1 MNTYTIHT
9 NYRNITV
16 STADP
21 GCKGG
26 LFDLAGI
33 LEYAALKNGGVDAY
47 FTATD
52 SEGISDSCTF
62 SIDYG
67 DPMICRDGHE
77 QNIMY
82 INPFNPDKLLRNMDG
97 ILCRAFTSISE
108 IIRRDIERF
117 DVDTDVYGWA
127 L

>member
-9 NYRNITV
+9 DYRDITA

-33 LEYAALKNGGVDAY
+33 LEYAALKNGGVDVY

-52 SEGISDSCTF
+52 SEGVSDSCTF
-62 SIDYG
+62 SIYYG
-67 DPMICRDGHE
+67 DPMICKDGHE
-77 QNIMY
+77 QNTMY
-82 INPFNPDKLLRNMDG
+82 INPFNPDKLLRDMDG